1 MSASLY
7 ETHATVRCDGDR
19 ESDRL
24 RRWAVAAGLK
34 LTHIV
39 LARGRMR
46 EQPRR
51 AGVRGA
57 AGAGV
62 TPTFEGR

>member
-7 ETHATVRCDGDR
+7 ETHVTVRCDGAA
-19 ESDRL
+19 EAERL
-24 RRWAVAAGLK
+24 RRWAVAAGLR

-46 EQPRR
+46 EQPMLTLRGSVSYAVR
-51 AGVRGA
+51 DAAVRG
-57 AGAGV
+57 G
-62 TPTFEGR
+62 